1 MRRLGVDAAFYGL
14 VALAL
19 LALLFPFYWVVNTS
33 LKAPGEVFLKLEDGA
48 LPAFIPAS
56 FWLESA
62 TLAVQAP
69 PADAAAARGR
79 ANARLDDGRVSL
91 GIDHYSLTLGAD
103 GQGQLQ
109 VTYDRRVA
117 STARFVEA
125 LAACGLQARPETA
138 PEPWPVLTNYRRVF
152 TQNPFVVY
160 LMNSAIVASVTTIAC
175 LLVGCLCAYAL
186 ARLTFPFRDAI
197 LSLILAVSMFPPIAV
212 VSPLFLV
219 LKKLHLLNTYAA
231 LIIPYTVFGL
241 PLTVWTL
248 TSFFRDLPLEL
259 EESAR
264 VDGCTRLRAFVE
276 IFLPLAA
283 PGVFTCAILVFIFAW
298 NEFLFA
304 LLFMTRDAMRTVT
317 VGITMYPGQY
327 ETPWGT
333 VFAAATIVTLPLVVV
348 VFVLQKRI
356 IAGLTA
362 GAVKG

>member
-1 MRRLGVDAAFYGL
+1 MMRRVGDAGFYVW

-19 LALLFPFYWVVNTS
+19 LALLFPFYWVMNTS
-33 LKAPGEVFLKLEDGA
+33 LKAPGEVFRKLDDGA

-62 TLAVQAP
+62 RFAVQA
-69 PADAAAARGR
+69 DRTVAATARGQ
-79 ANARLDDGRVSL
+79 ANALLDEGRTSL

-103 GQGQLQ
+103 GNGQLQ

-117 STARFVEA
+117 SPARFVEG
-125 LAACGLQARPETA
+125 LAACGVQARPDAA
-138 PEPWPVLTNYRRVF
+138 PQPWPVLTNYRRVF
-152 TQNPFVVY
+152 TENPFLVY
-160 LMNSAIVASVTTIAC
+160 LLNSAVVATITTIAC

-197 LSLILAVSMFPPIAV
+197 LSLVLAVSMFPPIAV

-264 VDGCTRLRAFVE
+264 VDGCSRMRAFVE